1 MKFLNYR
8 VRRHNVFSS
17 STTLFFMTFI
27 LLSTLFVSSTS
38 FGLINLEF
46 SLCPLRFKYRLHAI
60 TYSRAG
66 LQENGQQVRQRGD
79 DLPPR
84 LLLSGQ
90 LRRGFRGYS
99 GRGKIR
105 NYLELPVFLSLRGAR
120 ARFLTSGK
128 KRQFKIM

>member
-1 MKFLNYR
+1 MKFLKYR
-8 VRRHNVFSS
+8 TRRRNVFSS

-38 FGLINLEF
+38 FLEF